1 MLSFIVAHHF
11 NSLFQSSEAL
21 FLKSNVE
28 CLRRNFQKAIKL
40 LNSAPKPNDVIIT
53 GQPLNVMYYND
64 MAAVHYAM
72 KKYNLSSMYG
82 LKAVEENCNM
92 MKGLPPIEKC
102 E

>member
-1 MLSFIVAHHF
+1 M
-11 NSLFQSSEAL
+11 FQSSEAL

-28 CLRRNFQKAIKL
+28 CLRQNFQKAIKL
-40 LNSAPKPNDVIIT
+40 LNSAPKPNDIIIT
-53 GQPLNVMYYND
+53 GQPLNLMYYND

>member
-1 MLSFIVAHHF
+1 
-11 NSLFQSSEAL
+11 
-21 FLKSNVE
+21 
-28 CLRRNFQKAIKL
+28 
-40 LNSAPKPNDVIIT
+40 
-53 GQPLNVMYYND
+53 MYYND